1 MYKDLRMRPDHMME
15 GQIEDGTWVPFWS
28 TDSSD
33 PISLN
38 KPKPRTHLRRYR
50 HIPTTDP
57 QTGAKNPHYPEVA
70 CRTCCQSNSV
80 LYHSADEFLRHAH
93 HGMIEQ
99 RIKAHPVPDWRMM
112 RGCPVCHSPW
122 SASAPGTELVYVAH
136 YIEDDI
142 DSREQLKGASHSSHW
157 FRRSEWTIPKL
168 VVEVLD

>member
-80 LYHSADEFLRHAH
+80 LYHTADDFIRHAYH
-93 HGMIEQ
+93 DMIEQ
-99 RIKAHPVPDWRMM
+99 RIKAHPVPDGHGML
-112 RGCPVCHSPW
+112 GCPVCHSPW

-136 YIEDDI
+136 YIEDGVDGLQQRMHANEWI
-142 DSREQLKGASHSSHW
+142 
-157 FRRSEWTIPKL
+157 RRSEWTVPKL
-168 VVEVLD
+168 VVEVRD